1 MRRPKDEISEERR
14 LLSPEQLA
22 EFVGVPLGT
31 VYQWHARGGGPLR
44 IRVGRHIRYRQSDV
58 DRWLES
64 RTEGQPA

>member
-1 MRRPKDEISEERR
+1 MRSSKAEINEDRR

-22 EFVGVPLGT
+22 AMVGVPLGT

-44 IRVGRHIRYRQSDV
+44 IRLGRHVRYRQSDV